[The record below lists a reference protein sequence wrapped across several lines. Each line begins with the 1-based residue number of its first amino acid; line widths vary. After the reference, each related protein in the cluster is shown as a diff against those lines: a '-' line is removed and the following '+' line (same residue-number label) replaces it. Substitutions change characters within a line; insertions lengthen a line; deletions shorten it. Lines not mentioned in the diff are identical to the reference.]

1 MPYITV
7 TKKDILLGS
16 QRDWGHENER
26 GRIIEVEKGKKGTI
40 LEVKK
45 GRTLVRTSQPV
56 KILPVCSNG
65 TETVVGI
72 SNRQLIMEVLEIV
85 YLRSSRFCI
94 NAHAFILLRSL
105 IFFKNRQTKQSQ
117 EKRKTLNI
125 YKSKVKGKSYIKWN
139 TFTEV
144 SNNEFHTQVIKQ
156 SPYLLSGMESG
167 LSASLV
173 SQPKNTTLS

>member
-1 MPYITV
+1 MPIITVTKKEGLSMSQKGRIIKVIKKDKWTRSPERNNYRGHPKGRIIEVIRRYMPYITV

-72 SNRQLIMEVLEIV
+72 SNRHLIMEVLEIV
-85 YLRSSRFCI
+85 YLRSWRFCI

-105 IFFKNRQTKQSQ
+105 IFF
-117 EKRKTLNI
+117 
-125 YKSKVKGKSYIKWN
+125 
-139 TFTEV
+139 
-144 SNNEFHTQVIKQ
+144 
-156 SPYLLSGMESG
+156 
-167 LSASLV
+167 
-173 SQPKNTTLS
+173 